1 MDIQQFTRYE
11 NVLMG
16 KEPNLSESE
25 RNAPPLR
32 DLKWDDVLKG
42 YLALARDKG
51 DLEALKRALFL
62 AWYYQADPEWVT
74 GIGSL
79 DPKTT
84 REVLRLANDRA
95 RKGQLDSELIWM
107 LPYFYAI
114 VEWYLATEDDAL
126 RKISME
132 NRYLW
137 MTACLESSF
146 DNRGQMGE
154 YWKSILNNQ
163 KTRVD

>member
-1 MDIQQFTRYE
+1 MDIQQLTRCE

-16 KEPNLSESE
+16 KEPGFAVSDGSE
-25 RNAPPLR
+25 PTLR
-32 DLKWDDVLKG
+32 DLNWDDILRQ
-42 YLALARDKG
+42 YLTLAREQG

-79 DPKTT
+79 DPQTT
-84 REVLRLANDRA
+84 REVLRLANDWANR
-95 RKGQLDSELIWM
+95 GQLDKEMIWM
-107 LPYFYAI
+107 LSFYCTI
-114 VEWYLATEDDAL
+114 VEWFLSPDEDAL
-126 RKISME
+126 RSFSVE
-132 NRYLW
+132 NKHLW
-137 MTACLESSF
+137 MTGCLESSF

>member
-1 MDIQQFTRYE
+1 MDIQQLTHYE

-16 KEPNLSESE
+16 KETGLSFSD
-25 RNAPPLR
+25 RNEPTLK
-32 DLKWDDVLKG
+32 DLKWYDILRG
-42 YLALARDKG
+42 YLTLARERG

-62 AWYYQADPEWVT
+62 TWYYQADPEWVT

-79 DPKTT
+79 DPETI

-95 RKGQLDSELIWM
+95 RKGQLDRELIWM
-107 LPYFYAI
+107 LPYYCAI
-114 VEWYLATEDDAL
+114 VEWYLSPEDDAL
-126 RKISME
+126 RRVSTE

-146 DNRGQMGE
+146 DNRGQLGD
-154 YWKSILNNQ
+154 YWKSLRNSIRAR
-163 KTRVD
+163 TG